1 MELMCSFRD
10 FLLSTQC
17 ISRVGKGC
25 TGGKRTGDS
34 LTSGLGAGRKGK
46 YAREEQGLRCLVLQ
60 GQVTGGVAEL
70 LKQRLWE
77 CLPYLH
83 PQSKERE
90 RKP

>member
-1 MELMCSFRD
+1 M
-10 FLLSTQC
+10 
-17 ISRVGKGC
+17 GKGC
-25 TGGKRTGDS
+25 DGSKRTGNS
-34 LTSGLGAGRKGK
+34 LTSGLGAGWKGK
-46 YAREEQGLRCLVLQ
+46 YAREEQGLRCLVPQ

-70 LKQRLWE
+70 LRQRLWE